1 MAFEDRIVSDVC
13 CLSILV
19 LDSRACAHAA
29 WFDCSALIRLGYVS
43 DWCFLL
49 ASLTLQLKDV
59 VLDLKSHRLIVGT
72 RQAPKADSGLPA
84 AQRRAT
90 AATVPDVS
98 MVLTDVF
105 RERHSKSS
113 WTLVPSAI
121 RHPFRHQ
128 FYMEGTS
135 ALRAAA
141 HCDAEDSEEEEEE
154 QGEDGG
160 EVRGK
165 EEVRRRR
172 KGSKMPALCFQM
184 LVCVIAL
191 SAECLSCSLHSV
203 LSASSVLHF

>member
-59 VLDLKSHRLIVGT
+59 VLDQIASLIVGT

-84 AQRRAT
+84 TQRRAT

-98 MVLTDVF
+98 MVLKDVF

-121 RHPFRHQ
+121 RHPFRHIN
-128 FYMEGTS
+128 FTWRLEGTS

-141 HCDAEDSEEEEEE
+141 HCDTEDSEEEEEE

-160 EVRGK
+160 EVRGE

-172 KGSKMPALCFQM
+172 KGSSGVRCRTVFSDARLC
-184 LVCVIAL
+184 
-191 SAECLSCSLHSV
+191 HSTQC
-203 LSASSVLHF
+203 

>member
-128 FYMEGTS
+128 FYMEGTFAS
-135 ALRAAA
+135 VAALRAAA

-160 EVRGK
+160 GRGGQ
-165 EEVRRRR
+165 EEEEE
-172 KGSKMPALCFQM
+172 G
-184 LVCVIAL
+184 
-191 SAECLSCSLHSV
+191 E
-203 LSASSVLHF
+203 

>member
-1 MAFEDRIVSDVC
+1 M
-13 CLSILV
+13 

-98 MVLTDVF
+98 MVLKDVF

-172 KGSKMPALCFQM
+172 KGSKMPH
-184 LVCVIAL
+184 CVFR
-191 SAECLSCSLHSV
+191 C
-203 LSASSVLHF
+203 SSVS

>member
-59 VLDLKSHRLIVGT
+59 VLDQIASLIVGT

-84 AQRRAT
+84 TQRRAT

-98 MVLTDVF
+98 MVLKDVF

-121 RHPFRHQ
+121 RHPLIRLHPPHTTPP
-128 FYMEGTS
+128 GLLPS
-135 ALRAAA
+135 LRVTRS
-141 HCDAEDSEEEEEE
+141 DTP
-154 QGEDGG
+154 G
-160 EVRGK
+160 
-165 EEVRRRR
+165 RRAQITRAR
-172 KGSKMPALCFQM
+172 
-184 LVCVIAL
+184 
-191 SAECLSCSLHSV
+191 
-203 LSASSVLHF
+203 

>member
-1 MAFEDRIVSDVC
+1 MSAVSASSC
-13 CLSILV
+13 STLALV
-19 LDSRACAHAA
+19 LMRLG
-29 WFDCSALIRLGYVS
+29 FDCSALIRLGYVS